1 MSTNKTKIGKL
12 EYLKREMFRLELN
25 SIEYKRYP
33 CYYTASDKRKIMHMI
48 RQTNWE
54 LPFIRNVFQN
64 YLIKSCFDEF
74 YTIFSFLNTEVTEK
88 RDFVWNL
95 IGGILN
101 DLHRGRDF
109 SVIIDFLELFFNSFD
124 KLYNDDSIDARK
136 KRQAVFNYGYDLLFK
151 KEYECIDSSDKKMLF
166 ESIINSS
173 NNGLYLGEE
182 IIKLYRIL
190 SYRLSIS
197 RLITSGKLGIDTGL
211 LEIPIY
217 LLDSGSIST
226 IAKVFEGSFDYN
238 SDITNIISSYS
249 QKYVN
254 EISYLEDYLHKLE
267 RYALKLE
274 SHEALVKKEELENIL
289 KKYPEIQD
297 KKYLDELLTMYNHR
311 NCVGYKEWVSD
322 AYPNIEEIAQ
332 TVLELR
338 YVNSYLGAFCIDNP
352 DIGLCINLEDMTLLE
367 NDYKELFDLF
377 KSLNACVSLAESN
390 FPISLEGVGLKAC
403 DGSSSV
409 SGPTVRPSL

>member
-33 CYYTASDKRKIMHMI
+33 CYYNASDKRKIMHMI

-151 KEYECIDSSDKKMLF
+151 KEYECIDSSDKK
-166 ESIINSS
+166 
-173 NNGLYLGEE
+173 Y
-182 IIKLYRIL
+182 
-190 SYRLSIS
+190 
-197 RLITSGKLGIDTGL
+197 
-211 LEIPIY
+211 
-217 LLDSGSIST
+217 
-226 IAKVFEGSFDYN
+226 
-238 SDITNIISSYS
+238 
-249 QKYVN
+249 
-254 EISYLEDYLHKLE
+254 
-267 RYALKLE
+267 
-274 SHEALVKKEELENIL
+274 
-289 KKYPEIQD
+289 
-297 KKYLDELLTMYNHR
+297 
-311 NCVGYKEWVSD
+311 YK
-322 AYPNIEEIAQ
+322 
-332 TVLELR
+332 
-338 YVNSYLGAFCIDNP
+338 F
-352 DIGLCINLEDMTLLE
+352 
-367 NDYKELFDLF
+367 
-377 KSLNACVSLAESN
+377 
-390 FPISLEGVGLKAC
+390 
-403 DGSSSV
+403 
-409 SGPTVRPSL
+409 